1 MEKFLLIDGVV
12 LLFHLDDPQV
22 LKEIKSY
29 LETYSFQICMKWV
42 VVNSLPFVSLEDP
55 SLKVWA
61 PICSSFLYIHFLA
74 SFFQILYFGML
85 QTFLS

>member
-1 MEKFLLIDGVV
+1 
-12 LLFHLDDPQV
+12 
-22 LKEIKSY
+22 
-29 LETYSFQICMKWV
+29 
-42 VVNSLPFVSLEDP
+42 VSLEDP